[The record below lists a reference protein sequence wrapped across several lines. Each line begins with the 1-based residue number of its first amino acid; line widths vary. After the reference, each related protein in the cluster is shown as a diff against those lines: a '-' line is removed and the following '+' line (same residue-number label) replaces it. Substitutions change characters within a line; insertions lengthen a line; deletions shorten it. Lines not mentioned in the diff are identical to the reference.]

1 MAGKT
6 KGRDGIRIL
15 WGIAKSPELGL
26 TDEELHM
33 VVSAH
38 TGKDSIRALTQGELR
53 TVIRVLGDMKES
65 AGGGRSRPR
74 GNPATGSQRKKIYML
89 ARELGWDDPARV
101 DGLCRKMFR
110 VDRVEWLDSGQ
121 CSRLIEALKDMGNRK
136 YGMEGGGAGGEKQKD
151 DHTGE
156 KT

>member
-53 TVIRVLGDMKES
+53 TVIRVLGNMKES
-65 AGGGRSRPR
+65 AGGRSRPR
-74 GNPATGSQRKKIYML
+74 GTRQPGASGKKYICL
-89 ARELGWDDPARV
+89 PGNWD
-101 DGLCRKMFR
+101 GTILQ
-110 VDRVEWLDSGQ
+110 G
-121 CSRLIEALKDMGNRK
+121 
-136 YGMEGGGAGGEKQKD
+136 
-151 DHTGE
+151 
-156 KT
+156 